1 MEQAR
6 AVVVDADSPQEA
18 AEIAKRDHWPDDV
31 GEVTVFGPD
40 EQVHEISLLGRLF
53 G

>member
-1 MEQAR
+1 MAQAR

-18 AEIAKRDHWPDDV
+18 AEIAKRDYWPGDDS
-31 GEVTVFGPD
+31 EVTVSGPD
-40 EQVHEISLLGRLF
+40 EKVHKISLLGRLF